1 MRVYASCASRP
12 DSLLTLPADCSSVV
26 VRGTAHAHRSLVA
39 SASFVLGFVEKE
51 IVLLIQPTVGR
62 SVANGVGASPESE
75 PFVPLPSI
83 AVLASLVGRFFP
95 AVAEWSLVSAPLDW
109 IASTRSATDTR
120 LEVGRRCT

>member
-1 MRVYASCASRP
+1 M
-12 DSLLTLPADCSSVV
+12 
-26 VRGTAHAHRSLVA
+26 
-39 SASFVLGFVEKE
+39 LGFVEKE

-83 AVLASLVGRFFP
+83 AVLASLVGRLFP
-95 AVAEWSLVSAPLDW
+95 ASAPLDW